1 MPVSRTFKY
10 DWIPDHVRND
20 RIEVLLMLKDKK
32 IAIIGG
38 GKMGSIIAQ
47 GLIAQKISSNKD
59 IIVTDIDAARLEF
72 LRKSMKLK
80 VSQDNEKAVK
90 GADIIILAV
99 KPQNMAAT
107 LKEIGFAIDK
117 TKIVISI
124 AAGITTAFIESH
136 LAKGARVLRVMPN
149 TPALIG
155 EGAAAVAK
163 GSCAK
168 KSDAKLAH
176 IIFNAVGISVEVEE
190 ALIDAVTGLSGSGPA
205 YCFLIIEALID
216 AGEKM
221 GLSRDLAGKLAM
233 QTMLGAARLCI
244 HSDKQPA
251 ELREMVTSP
260 GGTTVAGLQALEEG
274 KIRATIISAVE
285 AATKRSKELAGGK

>member
-1 MPVSRTFKY
+1 
-10 DWIPDHVRND
+10 
-20 RIEVLLMLKDKK
+20 MLKGKK

-47 GLIAQKISSNKD
+47 GLIAQKIAANKD
-59 IIVTDIDAARLEF
+59 IVVTDIDTARLEF

-80 VSQDNEKAVK
+80 VSHNNEKTVK
-90 GADIIILAV
+90 TANIIILAV
-99 KPQNMAAT
+99 KPQNMAST
-107 LKEIGFAIDK
+107 LKEISPTIDK
-117 TKIVISI
+117 NKFVISI
-124 AAGITTAFIESH
+124 AAGITTKFIESH
-136 LAKGARVLRVMPN
+136 LVKGVRVLRVMPN

-163 GSCAK
+163 GSSAK
-168 KSDAKLAH
+168 KSDVQLTH

-205 YCFLIIEALID
+205 YCFLIIEALTD

-221 GLSRDLAGKLAM
+221 GLPRDLAAKLAM
-233 QTMLGAARLCI
+233 QTMLGSARLCLS
-244 HSDKQPA
+244 SDKSPA

-260 GGTTVAGLQALEEG
+260 GGTTVAGLKVLEEG

>member
-1 MPVSRTFKY
+1 
-10 DWIPDHVRND
+10 
-20 RIEVLLMLKDKK
+20 MLKGKK

-47 GLIAQKISSNKD
+47 GLIAQKIAANKD
-59 IIVTDIDAARLEF
+59 IVVTDIDTARLEF

-80 VSQDNEKAVK
+80 VSHNNEKTVK
-90 GADIIILAV
+90 TANIIILAV
-99 KPQNMAAT
+99 KPQNMAST
-107 LKEIGFAIDK
+107 LKEISPTIDK
-117 TKIVISI
+117 NKFVISI
-124 AAGITTAFIESH
+124 AAGITTKFIESH
-136 LAKGARVLRVMPN
+136 LVKGVRVLRVMPN

-163 GSCAK
+163 GSSAK
-168 KSDAKLAH
+168 KSDVQLTH

-205 YCFLIIEALID
+205 YCFLIIEALTD

-221 GLSRDLAGKLAM
+221 GLPRDLAAKLAM
-233 QTMLGAARLCI
+233 QTMLGSAHLCLS
-244 HSDKQPA
+244 SDKSPA

-260 GGTTVAGLQALEEG
+260 GGTTVAGLKVLEEG

>member
-1 MPVSRTFKY
+1 
-10 DWIPDHVRND
+10 
-20 RIEVLLMLKDKK
+20 MLKDKK

-47 GLIAQKISSNKD
+47 GLIAQKIVSGKD
-59 IIVTDIDAARLEF
+59 ITVTDIDVARLEF

-99 KPQNMAAT
+99 KPQNMAST
-107 LKEIGFAIDK
+107 LAGISSAIDK
-117 TKIVISI
+117 SKVVISI
-124 AAGITTAFIESH
+124 AAGITTAFIESS
-136 LAKGARVLRVMPN
+136 LAADVRVLRVMPN

-163 GSCAK
+163 GSFAK
-168 KSDAKLAH
+168 QSDVQLAH

-221 GLSRDLAGKLAM
+221 GLPRDLAGKLAM
-233 QTMLGAARLCI
+233 QTMLGAARLCLS
-244 HSDKQPA
+244 SDKQPA

-260 GGTTVAGLQALEEG
+260 GGTTVAGLKALADG
-274 KIRATIISAVE
+274 NLRATIIAAVE
-285 AATKRSKELAGGK
+285 AATRRSKELAGGK

>member
-1 MPVSRTFKY
+1 
-10 DWIPDHVRND
+10 
-20 RIEVLLMLKDKK
+20 MLKGKK

-47 GLIAQKISSNKD
+47 GLIAHKIIPGKD
-59 IIVTDIDAARLEF
+59 IIVTDIDAARLAF
-72 LRKSMKLK
+72 LRSSMKLK
-80 VSQDNEKAVK
+80 VSHNNEKAVK

-99 KPQNMAAT
+99 KPQNMAST
-107 LKEIGFAIDK
+107 LKEISSAINK
-117 TKIVISI
+117 SKLVISI
-124 AAGITTAFIESH
+124 AAGITTNFIEKS
-136 LAKGARVLRVMPN
+136 LTKGVRVLRVMPN

-168 KSDAKLAH
+168 KSDVQLAH

-190 ALIDAVTGLSGSGPA
+190 VLIDAVTGLSGSGPA

-216 AGEKM
+216 AGEQM
-221 GLSRDLAGKLAM
+221 GLPRDLAAKLAM
-233 QTMLGAARLCI
+233 QTMLGAARLCL

-251 ELREMVTSP
+251 QLREMVTSP
-260 GGTTVAGLQALEEG
+260 GGTTVAGLKALEEG

-285 AATKRSKELAGGK
+285 AATKRSKELASGK